1 MASSHTASTSTSTVV
16 GSDRNRF
23 SYQGGGWDNELPVE
37 NITRATKRR
46 KVHVGF
52 NIPSPD
58 SVAITDEADMTTTE
72 MSNPASG
79 ALQSVLSSNSSQ
91 LSSFQRHVAELEH
104 TSDTKSYNSSSSKT
118 IPHHHEYGM
127 APVPTS
133 TTTSS
138 SSSYQSS
145 SSSTSSTYNL
155 HTSPIPTLTPRPLS
169 RPTPKVVIFSEFPYF
184 LTRLAIEFKALDI
197 SFSQLIGKSIHKHKE
212 LMRFKHIPTVRVL
225 LLSSEGAHG
234 LDLSFVTNIFLLNT
248 VLNDSVEQQVISR
261 AYRMG
266 ATHSVI
272 VEEIY
277 TQHTVEEQIYRT
289 KHDPAN
295 KHSDE
300 ALDHT
305 TASTNADIDSSITTT
320 TEGIQ
325 KETTTRGS
333 SSSFSSSSSS
343 SAASKKK
350 GTKRHSHHT
359 HSAAAKAHVH
369 TSQLQ
374 RLLKSTELLPL
385 GLEYAT

>member
-1 MASSHTASTSTSTVV
+1 
-16 GSDRNRF
+16 
-23 SYQGGGWDNELPVE
+23 
-37 NITRATKRR
+37 
-46 KVHVGF
+46 
-52 NIPSPD
+52 
-58 SVAITDEADMTTTE
+58 
-72 MSNPASG
+72 
-79 ALQSVLSSNSSQ
+79 
-91 LSSFQRHVAELEH
+91 
-104 TSDTKSYNSSSSKT
+104 
-118 IPHHHEYGM
+118 
-127 APVPTS
+127 
-133 TTTSS
+133 
-138 SSSYQSS
+138 
-145 SSSTSSTYNL
+145 
-155 HTSPIPTLTPRPLS
+155 
-169 RPTPKVVIFSEFPYF
+169 
-184 LTRLAIEFKALDI
+184 
-197 SFSQLIGKSIHKHKE
+197 
-212 LMRFKHIPTVRVL
+212 MRFKHIPTVRVL
-225 LLSSEGAHG
+225 LLSSEGSHG

-289 KHDPAN
+289 KHDTTN
-295 KHSDE
+295 KEKHSDDE

-305 TASTNADIDSSITTT
+305 CSPGLDGSNS

-325 KETTTRGS
+325 KEG

-343 SAASKKK
+343 SSSSVSTQKKK

-359 HSAAAKAHVH
+359 NSAAAKAHVH